1 MNTPKPVEFI
11 QPPNNLRDKQKKAG
25 VSLSFDGKAIDQA
38 EAAIR
43 RSKEDYFVSV
53 GEDLTKL
60 QRYYEAAV
68 AEPAKR
74 NAHVEDLHGVAQAIA
89 GQGSLF
95 GYPLVSS
102 LGSQL
107 CHYIEDHIFPF
118 AGERMPTEGELEVV
132 KVHMETI
139 RLVIQQKMEGDGGPV
154 GLKLVAGLGAVIKK
168 VTAAA
173 SPTFKIE

>member
-1 MNTPKPVEFI
+1 MNAPKPVEFI
-11 QPPNNLRDKQKKAG
+11 QPPNNLREKQKIAG
-25 VSLSFDGKAIDQA
+25 VALSFDSKAVEHA

-43 RSKEDYFVSV
+43 RSTEDYFVSIA
-53 GEDLTKL
+53 EDMAKL
-60 QRYYEAAV
+60 QRYYELAL

-74 NAHVEDLHGVAQAIA
+74 NAHVEELHGVAQAIA

-95 GYPLVSS
+95 GYPLISG

-107 CHYIEDHIFPF
+107 CHFIEDHVFPV
-118 AGERMPTEGELEVV
+118 AGERIPTEGELEVV
-132 KVHMETI
+132 KVHMEAI
-139 RLVIQQKMEGDGGPV
+139 RLVIQQKMEGDGGPI
-154 GLKLVAGLGAVIKK
+154 GAKLVSGLGAVIKK